1 MWRRGTIVISTG
13 HILLSRDNRLSVGAD
28 GHLHISGVRH
38 NDTGEYVCQVT
49 GGNGAVMEQSHGL
62 RVVVPATVAAEQSM
76 LTVRLGHTLTLR
88 CTAHGVPTPTIHW
101 YKSVGSLNGDIGC
114 NGECMTIASAS
125 LSSGGDYI
133 CSATNG
139 VGHPASAAA
148 HTTIHVSVH
157 CKYGDNDRATPLMMT
172 MFSCSLHHQS
182 RLSDQPREPPCQCE
196 AVLPRVSCSASTGHV
211 VSWSR
216 HGQPRPQT
224 RGHQ

>member
-1 MWRRGTIVISTG
+1 M
-13 HILLSRDNRLSVGAD
+13 LSRDNRLSVGAD

-49 GGNGAVMEQSHGL
+49 GGNGAVMEQSHRL
-62 RVVVPATVAAEQSM
+62 RVVVPATVAAEQSR

-88 CTAHGVPTPTIHW
+88 CTAHGVPPPSIHW

-114 NGECMTIASAS
+114 NGECLTIASAS

-157 CKYGDNDRATPLMMT
+157 CKYDTNDGDTIAIDHDHVQL
-172 MFSCSLHHQS
+172 F
-182 RLSDQPREPPCQCE
+182 PPSPE
-196 AVLPRVSCSASTGHV
+196 
-211 VSWSR
+211 
-216 HGQPRPQT
+216 QT
-224 RGHQ
+224 L